1 MWQDFK
7 EFIMQGNV
15 LNLAIGVVMGTAFK
29 DIVNALVDY
38 IITPIIAGLSGN
50 ASVEYM
56 TISIGP
62 AEIGVGMFLQAI
74 IDFFFIAIILFFIVK
89 GVSSV
94 VSRFEKEEEEELEPT
109 PEEYL
114 AEIRDILA
122 ASSDYS
128 TSKVDQTAEGNIS
141 PEDSFTH

>member
-1 MWQDFK
+1 
-7 EFIMQGNV
+7 
-15 LNLAIGVVMGTAFK
+15 FK

-128 TSKVDQTAEGNIS
+128 TSKVDQT
-141 PEDSFTH
+141 

>member
-94 VSRFEKEEEEELEPT
+94 VSRFEEELEPT

-128 TSKVDQTAEGNIS
+128 TNKVDQTAEGNIS